1 MAISQGGIVRMNLEI
16 LKDRI
21 EKARGLKEVD
31 QVFTNGKVV
40 NVYTSE
46 IEEVSIAVDQGVIV
60 GLGDY
65 KGREEIDL
73 KGAYVIP
80 GLIDSHVHIES
91 SMTTPKAFAEVLAK
105 HGVMTII
112 ADPHEI
118 ANVKGM
124 EGIEYMIEESKDLPV
139 EMYFML
145 PSCVPSGDFE
155 TSGAILLAKD
165 LEALIDHDRVLGLG
179 EMMDF
184 PGLLNGS
191 DKVLEKI
198 LLAEDQIIDGHGP
211 GLVGKDLNAYRLAGV
226 LTDHECTNTEEMMDR
241 LRRGMIVQI
250 REGSA
255 TKNLEELLPAVNK
268 ENLSQILFCTDDRD
282 PEDLVNEGSID
293 NNIRKAIR
301 LGTDIIDAIKMATIN
316 TANTYGLKHKGAIAP
331 GKEGTFFT
339 VESLQEFEIKEVY
352 QKGNRIVE
360 EGELIEKIYDREKV
374 GDLGNTVILPEIS
387 LKDLEIKI
395 TGEYAN
401 VMELVPFN
409 ITTNR
414 LKEQVGEIGEVFIPN
429 KDYSKVIV
437 IERHHGTG
445 NMAMGILKG
454 YGITKGAV
462 AQTIAHDSHNLICV
476 GDNDEDML
484 MAIREIE
491 KMGGGQVA
499 ISQGEILGEVALP
512 VGGIMSDL
520 AVEEVAEIQKNLFHA
535 IEKLEI
541 SEEIAPFMTLGFMSL
556 AVIPEVKLT
565 DRGLFHIGEQKF
577 LPLFE

>member
-80 GLIDSHVHIES
+80 GLIDSHVHTES

-165 LEALIDHDRVLGLG
+165 LEALINHDRVLGLG